1 MNTPT
6 PAVTP
11 ASAPVRTPPKPASD
25 ATRVRQQALR
35 ARLPLEDRQAF
46 EDAHRGLIE
55 TAKDLQVMGA
65 NGRTVWTLR
74 GFEFLEKEESP
85 DSVHPGLW
93 RQARLNMF
101 SGLFEVCERMYQ
113 IRGMDLANMTIIEGD
128 TGLIIIDPLTYV
140 ERAQAAMDLYFK
152 HRPRRPVV
160 AVIYTHSHGDHFGGV
175 RGVIDEADVLA
186 GKVQVIAPA
195 GFMEEAISEN
205 LIAGPAMSRRALY
218 QFGNLLPRGE
228 RGTVDAGLGKS
239 WAAGFMSLIAPTRL
253 ITAPVESLVIDGIK
267 TDFILT
273 PGTEAPAE
281 MMMFH
286 PQFKVL
292 NTAEVVTQCMHNL
305 LPMRGAQVR
314 DPLAWSRYINETLH
328 RHGDRADILIAQH
341 HWPMWGG
348 ERVRAMLRKH
358 RDLYKFLHDQ
368 TLRLINRGY
377 VGSEIAE
384 MIQMPDSLAQ
394 DWSTHAFYGHLAHN
408 VRAIYQRYLGYYEG
422 NPAQLEALPPAAAA
436 RKTIE
441 YMGGADAVLARARAD
456 FDRGEYRWVAQVGSQ
471 LVFADPANRAARE
484 LAADALEQLGYQS
497 ESATARNALLQGAA
511 ELRDG
516 VPRMPGSGGTGFPR
530 DLVRAL
536 PAAMFFDWLG
546 IQVDGLRAVSRHIVL
561 NWRLTGTTGEGGAE
575 DWTLNL
581 ENGALTHHPGHSAA
595 ADASLTLA
603 RRVLDDIALGKTGL
617 AEALEAGQVQVQG
630 ELARVHELLGLMDRP
645 GGMFPM
651 VEPRPGT

>member
-1 MNTPT
+1 MNAP
-6 PAVTP
+6 
-11 ASAPVRTPPKPASD
+11 SAPAAPSRTPSKPATD
-25 ATRVRQQALR
+25 ATRARQQALR
-35 ARLPLEDRQAF
+35 ARLPLQDRQAF
-46 EDAHRGLIE
+46 EDAHRGLVE

-74 GFEFLEKEESP
+74 GFEFLEKEDAP

-101 SGLFEVCERMYQ
+101 SGLFKVCERMYQ
-113 IRGMDLANMTIIEGD
+113 LRGMDLANMTIIEGD
-128 TGLIIIDPLTYV
+128 TGLIVIDPLTYV
-140 ERAQAAMDLYFK
+140 ERAQAAMALYYR
-152 HRPRRPVV
+152 HRPHKPVV
-160 AVIYTHSHGDHFGGV
+160 AVIYTHSHVDHFGGV

-186 GKVQVIAPA
+186 GNVQVIAPA
-195 GFMEEAISEN
+195 GFMEEAVSEN
-205 LIAGPAMSRRALY
+205 LIAGPAMGRRALY

-228 RGTVDAGLGKS
+228 LGTVDAGLGKS
-239 WAAGFMSLIAPTRL
+239 SMAGSLSLIAPTRL
-253 ITAPVESLVIDGIK
+253 ITEAVETLVIDGIE

-286 PQFKVL
+286 PQLRVL

-328 RHGDRADILIAQH
+328 RHGDRAEILIAQH

-348 ERVRAMLRKH
+348 ERVREMLRKH

-384 MIQMPDSLAQ
+384 MIELPESLAE
-394 DWSTHAFYGHLAHN
+394 DWSTHAFYGHLPHN

-436 RKTIE
+436 RKTIA
-441 YMGGADAVLARARAD
+441 YMGGAEAVLARARAD
-456 FDRGEYRWVAQVGSQ
+456 FDQGEYRWVAQVGSQ

-497 ESATARNALLQGAA
+497 ESATARNAFLQGAA

-516 VPRMPGSGGTGFPR
+516 VPRIPGGGGTGYSR

-536 PAAMFFDWLG
+536 PAGLFFDWLG
-546 IQVDGLRAVSRHIVL
+546 VQVDGLRAAGQRIVL
-561 NWRLTGTTGEGGAE
+561 HWRLTGVTGPAGEGAE
-575 DWTLNL
+575 DWTLNP
-581 ENGALTHHPGHSAA
+581 ENGALTHHSGHLAT
-595 ADASLTLA
+595 ADARLTLA
-603 RRVLDDIALGKTGL
+603 RPVLDDIALGKTSL
-617 AEALEAGQVQVQG
+617 AEAVDAGRVQVQG
-630 ELARVHELLGLMDRP
+630 DASRVQALFGLMDKP